1 MSSNARRTVLF
12 PEPESPVRIT
22 SWRPAAWRVRSLG
35 AERFFTIA
43 KAYLAF
49 DPALV
54 GAGDAH
60 ILAIF
65 GDRAPR
71 HLDAGFIQFLRDLV
85 VGQRLRRRLFI
96 DHFLYQPLQCQQ
108 RHVAALG
115 AVHRFA

>member
-35 AERFFTIA
+35 AERFFTLA

-49 DPALV
+49 DPALG
-54 GAGDAH
+54 GAGNAH
-60 ILAIF
+60 IPAVF

-71 HLDAGFIQFLRDLV
+71 YLDAGFIQFLRDLV
-85 VGQRLRRRLFI
+85 VGQRFGRRLFV
-96 DHFLYQPLQCQQ
+96 DHFLPQPLQRQQ
-108 RHVAALG
+108 RHVAALRPI
-115 AVHRFA
+115 HRF

>member
-1 MSSNARRTVLF
+1 MSSNARRTVLL
-12 PEPESPVRIT
+12 PEPESPVRMT

-35 AERFFTIA
+35 AECFFTIA

-65 GDRAPR
+65 GDRPPR
-71 HLDAGFIQFLRDLV
+71 HLNTRFFQFLRDLV
-85 VGQRLRRRLFI
+85 VGQRLCRRLFVN
-96 DHFLYQPLQCQQ
+96 HFLHQPLQ
-108 RHVAALG
+108 R
-115 AVHRFA
+115 